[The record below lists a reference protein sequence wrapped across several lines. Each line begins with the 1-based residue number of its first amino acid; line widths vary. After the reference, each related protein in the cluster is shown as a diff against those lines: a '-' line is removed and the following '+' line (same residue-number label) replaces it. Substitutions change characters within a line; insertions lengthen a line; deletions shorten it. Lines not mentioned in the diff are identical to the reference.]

1 MTNWKKV
8 RYIKIPWEA
17 TDDEAV
23 WKYELVLPEPL
34 ASWDVFSKWE
44 RERTESLENNLT
56 SDDVLYDVGA
66 EHGWLS
72 ALLGKFCNVF
82 LIEPTKEFWPNIK
95 QTWEKNVGNEPIG
108 FFCGLVGD
116 KGDKKKVVYS
126 EWPDETNGEL
136 IEKLKYVYLTDN
148 LDNVPVK
155 TIDQIV
161 KESGVIPTALN
172 IDVEGAE
179 MLVINGAVGT
189 LKKHKPLVWLSIHSD
204 LIKGYNSSEE
214 KLVKRMESLGYIG
227 ELLATDHEKHLLF
240 RP

>member
-1 MTNWKKV
+1 MTKWKKI

-23 WKYELVLPEPL
+23 WKYELLLPEPL

-44 RERTESLENNLT
+44 RERTESLEKNLKK
-56 SDDVLYDVGA
+56 DDILFDVGA

-82 LIEPTKEFWPNIK
+82 LIEPTKEFWPNIR
-95 QTWEKNVGNEPIG
+95 QTWEKNLETKPAGY
-108 FFCGLVGD
+108 FSGLVGD
-116 KGDKKKVVYS
+116 KGDKKKLNYS
-126 EWPDETNGEL
+126 EWPTESNGEL
-136 IEKLKYVYLTDN
+136 IEKLKYVYIHDN
-148 LDNVPVK
+148 SENVPVK

-161 KESGVIPTALN
+161 KESNVIPTALN

-179 MLVINGAVGT
+179 MLVINGAANT
-189 LKKHKPLVWLSIHSD
+189 LKRYKPLVWVSIHGD

-214 KLVKRMESLGYIG
+214 KLVKKMESLGYVG
-227 ELLATDHEKHLLF
+227 ELLATDHEKHYF
-240 RP
+240 FK